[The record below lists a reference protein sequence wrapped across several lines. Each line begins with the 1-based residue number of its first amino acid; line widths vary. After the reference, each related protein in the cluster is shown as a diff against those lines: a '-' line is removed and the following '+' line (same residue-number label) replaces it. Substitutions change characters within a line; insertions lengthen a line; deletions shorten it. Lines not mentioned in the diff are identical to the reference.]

1 MTPMPSG
8 KSLIMSTSEESVA
21 RGLMLQTMPRQ
32 FEAVAGPAQASGR
45 IAAASSIVHPQ

>member
-21 RGLMLQTMPRQ
+21 LGLMTPT
-32 FEAVAGPAQASGR
+32 VPW
-45 IAAASSIVHPQ
+45 